1 MFKDKKIMIGAIIIL
16 ALILLIIIGLI
27 WRSRNKAPVTI
38 ENPLTNITV
47 GNLPAPEFLSVAEKN
62 KLNISPDLKIQA
74 LGRNASGSVTVYKI
88 IKTDGDIILDPSK
101 IGSISPQATSP
112 LK

>member
-1 MFKDKKIMIGAIIIL
+1 MFKNKKTMIGVIIVL
-16 ALILLIIIGLI
+16 VLILLVTIGLI
-27 WRSRNKAPVTI
+27 WRSRNKAPVTA
-38 ENPLTNITV
+38 ENPLINTTA

-88 IKTDGDIILDPSK
+88 IKTDSDIILDPSK
-101 IGSISPQATSP
+101 IGSISPQTTPP